1 MGMRKPPVKIMLI
14 LLLASSLATILLSAC
29 TNAGAPADTVETYI
43 EAKVAA
49 VAERVRQLLCSE
61 LEATYE
67 TEARTF
73 AGVTDATIEGM
84 ACTQVEENRVTCDG
98 RIVALY
104 GTEENEFPLTAYR
117 VVEEGGEWK
126 WCGEDY

>member
-1 MGMRKPPVKIMLI
+1 MQKVLTNDIHINLLII
-14 LLLASSLATILLSAC
+14 LLFAGLLAACSSPR
-29 TNAGAPADTVETYI
+29 GPADTVEAYI
-43 EAKVAA
+43 EAKVQADE
-49 VAERVRQLLCSE
+49 ERIRQLLCSE

-67 TEARTF
+67 TEAMTF
-73 AGVTDATIEGM
+73 AGVSDATTEGM
-84 ACTQVEENRVTCDG
+84 ACSEDGENRVTCAG

-117 VVEEGGEWK
+117 VVQEGGEWK

>member
-1 MGMRKPPVKIMLI
+1 MRK
-14 LLLASSLATILLSAC
+14 LLACFVLPLVLGAFLAAC
-29 TNAGAPADTVETYI
+29 SDGGDAAGTVEAYI

-49 VAERVRQLLCSE
+49 DAERIRQLLCSE
-61 LEATYE
+61 LEATYQA
-67 TEARTF
+67 EALTF
-73 AGVTDATIEGM
+73 AGVTDATIEDM
-84 ACTQVEENRVTCDG
+84 ACTQTEENRVTCEG

>member
-1 MGMRKPPVKIMLI
+1 MRERQVTFTHI
-14 LLLASSLATILLSAC
+14 LLASLALVVAATLLTSCGGGSDA
-29 TNAGAPADTVETYI
+29 ADTVEAYI

-49 VAERVRQLLCSE
+49 DGERIRQLICSD

-67 TEARTF
+67 AEARTF
-73 AGVTDATIEGM
+73 AGVADASIEGM
-84 ACTQVEENRVTCDG
+84 ACTQTGENLVSCEG
-98 RIVALY
+98 KIVALY

>member
-1 MGMRKPPVKIMLI
+1 MQKST
-14 LLLASSLATILLSAC
+14 ASSILITLFVGFLIAGLQTAC
-29 TNAGAPADTVETYI
+29 SGGSDAADTVEAYI

-49 VAERVRQLLCSE
+49 DEERIRQLLCSE

-67 TEARTF
+67 AEAMTF
-73 AGVTDATIEGM
+73 AGVSDATIEGM
-84 ACTQVEENRVTCDG
+84 ACTQVEDNRVSCEG

-117 VVEEGGEWK
+117 VVQEGGEWK